1 MKENI
6 LSMENRDEKIIGG
19 SYVIL
24 RSDTVKR
31 KRICAYIHRRL
42 HGEVSVTVSKI
53 IVQSNK
59 SNSTQDILPW

>member
-31 KRICAYIHRRL
+31 KLICAYIHRRL

-53 IVQSNK
+53 IAQSNK
-59 SNSTQDILPW
+59 SSSTQDIPPW